1 MEIKNKD
8 WLDILGRNS
17 DYHGDPLIILDDSFE
32 IIFTNDKAA
41 ELFIIEDYHITLEQ
55 VFERD
60 SVQQLTDF
68 IGTVLNSHQKKIFVE
83 ASFDLLT
90 GNTLDFDLA
99 IEPIQTDDIT
109 NIILIFRNAKNINQ
123 SNLLSRIK
131 VSSLKNLSTNNDNP
145 LKTIVNDLQRLT
157 PFTVVSIKLAKN
169 VIDQYEFPIWIK
181 DVEGKLLAINDSYSK
196 FLGIENS
203 FAAGK
208 IHETF
213 LPPYKKVIYKMI
225 DQYVLL
231 NGKQII
237 LEGFAKKVK
246 NIEVI
251 NSLIQ
256 IPLINNFNKTIAM
269 VGLIVDNNYDYYNFW
284 GEEEFSNVLLN
295 HFPNPA
301 AFLSADGVIKFANET
316 FKEFFNFADEHI
328 VDKRFD
334 EIFPFDVAK
343 IIKTFIENALIK
355 DSIQLKGIIENKN
368 IFNSEV
374 KLLLIRISDKEKIK
388 SNIFV
393 TIESKTDT
401 TKFEDDL
408 QNILMHRGTMF
419 DILIQKNPEPIFVYE
434 KENLKFLEVNEA
446 AIKLYGYNRE
456 EFLQMDLTDLYA
468 PEDIQTLLDSFGD
481 EASEARF
488 SKPFRHR
495 KKDGTNV
502 LVEISKTSFKFNDKD
517 AHFNIVKDIT
527 DSVEKEK
534 QYQILKV
541 VFNES
546 DLMIFSTDSSG
557 FITFAN
563 QNVFKNLGYTNEEI
577 LQSSFA
583 SLVSDDDR
591 GIVNTTIFQSHLKDA
606 VELQSLFKDANS
618 NLFDSEISAS
628 PIIDFDGNVDSFT
641 IIVKP
646 ISSKNITEKPKEIV
660 KEIIK
665 EVFVEKPV
673 EVETKT
679 IIPDSNFLSGMF
691 HEILTPINVIIG
703 FSQELIS
710 STENPTEEQLEAS
723 EIINQN
729 RIKMMDTMNAV
740 VEYSDI
746 MQNKSPL
753 KIEDITITDVIEKLD
768 YNIKDI
774 TGINDITFAYGKIS
788 SSLKFKSDKQKFENF
803 ILSLIKVVSRLSKD
817 KKVYFSAFTVESES
831 FLIGI
836 SDQYGNPSE
845 YVAKVFE
852 QVFDNEKDPKDYGL
866 PKLTTY
872 LARILLKY
880 LGGKFYKSS
889 ADTVRKETGFIFP
902 LILTSD
908 SEKQNYDSIQEII
921 STIPLSEKNIDVSED
936 LIDTISEDYYP
947 DENTFESSVESESE
961 KTTVEDSDDIFKPV
975 SSIAKELLS
984 KIEDEQQ
991 PYEDSTKNE
1000 FQIIKPSNDETSDK
1014 LSEIE
1019 SINDTATEEDY
1030 YAAFAKEI
1038 ISEEV
1043 DKTEDESKDELSNSN
1058 DDISKNIS
1066 EEIKQNFEDAEF
1078 IEPEKD
1084 VTKTIDLSKL
1094 RCFYIEDQ
1102 VDSQILFKV
1111 QMKELQDIKFAV
1123 SFEEAQLVLLNHQF
1137 DFIVMDINLQGE
1149 YNGLDAL
1156 KIIKT
1161 MPAFSSIPII
1171 AVTAY
1176 VLPGD
1181 KEKFI
1186 ASGFD
1191 DFISKPIFKEKMM
1204 ESLEKVFLSNN

>member
-32 IIFTNDKAA
+32 IIFTNHKAA
-41 ELFIIEDYHITLEQ
+41 ELFIIDDYHITLEQ
-55 VFERD
+55 VFEKET
-60 SVQQLTDF
+60 VQQLTDI
-68 IGTVLNSHQKKIFVE
+68 IGPVINTFQKKTFKE
-83 ASFDLLT
+83 TSLNLKAGS
-90 GNTLDFDLA
+90 TLEFDLA
-99 IEPIQTDDIT
+99 IEPIQTDETT
-109 NIILIFRNAKNINQ
+109 NIILIFRNIKNINQ
-123 SNLLSRIK
+123 NNLLSRIK
-131 VSSLKNLSTNNDNP
+131 ISSLENLNTNNDNP
-145 LKTIVNDLQRLT
+145 VKTIINDLKRLT
-157 PFTVVSIKLAKN
+157 PFTIVSLKLAKN

-181 DVEGKLLAINDSYSK
+181 DVEGKLIAINDAYSRV
-196 FLGIENS
+196 LGIENS

-208 IHETF
+208 NHETF
-213 LPPYKKVIYKMI
+213 LPPYKKVIYKMM

-237 LEGFAKKVK
+237 LEGFTKKVK

-251 NSLIQ
+251 DSLIQ
-256 IPLINNFNKTIAM
+256 VPLINNLNKTIAM
-269 VGLIVDNNYDYYNFW
+269 VGLIVDNKYDYYNFW
-284 GEEEFSNVLLN
+284 GGEEFSNVLLN

-316 FKEFFNFADEHI
+316 FKEFFNFADEQI
-328 VDKRFD
+328 VDKRFA
-334 EIFPFDVAK
+334 EIFPLDIVKKIVA
-343 IIKTFIENALIK
+343 FIENDLTEDFIQIK
-355 DSIQLKGIIENKN
+355 DNTSPKN
-368 IFNSEV
+368 NFGNDA
-374 KLLLIRISDKEKIK
+374 KLLLTKISGKEKNN

-546 DLMIFSTDSSG
+546 DLMIFSTDASG
-557 FITFAN
+557 FITFVN
-563 QNVFKNLGYTNEEI
+563 QNVFKNLGYTNDEI
-577 LQSSFA
+577 LQSSFT
-583 SLVSDDDR
+583 SLVSDEDR
-591 GIVNTTIFQSHLKDA
+591 GIVNTTIFQSHLKDS
-606 VELQSLFKDANS
+606 VELQSMIKDAS
-618 NLFDSEISAS
+618 GNLFDSEISAA
-628 PIIDFDGNVDSFT
+628 PILDFDGNVDSYT

-646 ISSKNITEKPKEIV
+646 LTSKSINDKPKEIV
-660 KEIIK
+660 KEIIR
-665 EVFVEKPV
+665 EVVVEKPV
-673 EVETKT
+673 QAKTKT

-746 MQNKSPL
+746 MQNKSSL

-768 YNIKDI
+768 SNIKDI
-774 TGINDITFAYGKIS
+774 TGINDISFAYGKIS

-831 FLIGI
+831 FLIGV

-845 YVAKVFE
+845 YVAKVLE
-852 QVFDNEKDPKDYGL
+852 QVFGNDKDPKDYGL

-872 LARILLKY
+872 LARILLEY
-880 LGGKFYKSS
+880 LGGKFYKS
-889 ADTVRKETGFIFP
+889 ADDTVRKETGFIFP
-902 LILTSD
+902 MELTSD

-921 STIPLSEKNIDVSED
+921 SSIPSSEKIIPEDVTESIDNNIENINQSEN
-936 LIDTISEDYYP
+936 LVDTINENEFT
-947 DENTFESSVESESE
+947 DENTSKPAEEFVSE
-961 KTTVEDSDDIFKPV
+961 KTLVEESDDIFKPV
-975 SSIAKELLS
+975 SPIANELLS
-984 KIEDEQQ
+984 KIGDEQQ
-991 PYEDSTKNE
+991 SEVDTIQQESQKFENLNSDSSEELN
-1000 FQIIKPSNDETSDK
+1000 
-1014 LSEIE
+1014 EIE
-1019 SINDTATEEDY
+1019 TI
-1030 YAAFAKEI
+1030 K
-1038 ISEEV
+1038 
-1043 DKTEDESKDELSNSN
+1043 DESEVPE
-1058 DDISKNIS
+1058 NIS
-1066 EEIKQNFEDAEF
+1066 EVIKAELASDT
-1078 IEPEKD
+1078 ENVPDEKPAQSLD
-1084 VTKTIDLSKL
+1084 LTKLNCL
-1094 RCFYIEDQ
+1094 YIEDQ

-1111 QMKELQDIKFAV
+1111 QMKELHDVKFAV
-1123 SFEEAQLVLLNHQF
+1123 SFEEAQLILLNHQF

-1186 ASGFD
+1186 AAGFD

-1204 ESLEKVFLSNN
+1204 ESLEKIFLSNH

>member
-32 IIFTNDKAA
+32 IIFTNHKAS
-41 ELFIIEDYHITLEQ
+41 ELFIIDDYQITLEQ
-55 VFERD
+55 VFEKET
-60 SVQQLTDF
+60 VQLLTDI
-68 IGTVLNSHQKKIFVE
+68 IGPVVNNFQKKIFKE
-83 ASFDLLT
+83 TSFNLKS
-90 GNTLDFDLA
+90 GSTLEFTLA
-99 IEPIQTDDIT
+99 IEPIQTDETT
-109 NIILIFRNAKNINQ
+109 NIILIFRNIRNFNQ
-123 SNLLSRIK
+123 NNLLSKIK
-131 VSSLKNLSTNNDNP
+131 ISSLENLNINNDNP
-145 LKTIVNDLQRLT
+145 VKTIINDLQRLA
-157 PFTVVSIKLAKN
+157 PFTVVSLKLAKN

-181 DVEGKLLAINDSYSK
+181 DVEGKLIAINDAYSRV
-196 FLGIENS
+196 LGIENS

-208 IHETF
+208 NHETF
-213 LPPYKKVIYKMI
+213 LPPYKKVIYKMM

-251 NSLIQ
+251 DSLIQ
-256 IPLINNFNKTIAM
+256 VPLINNFNKTVAM
-269 VGLIVDNNYDYYNFW
+269 VGLIVDNKYDYYNFW
-284 GEEEFSNVLLN
+284 GGEVFSNVLLN
-295 HFPNPA
+295 HFLNPA

-316 FKEFFNFADEHI
+316 FKEFFNFADEQI

-334 EIFPFDVAK
+334 EIFPLEIVKK
-343 IIKTFIENALIK
+343 IVTFIENDLTEDFIQIK
-355 DSIQLKGIIENKN
+355 DNTSPKN
-368 IFNSEV
+368 NFGNDA
-374 KLLLIRISDKEKIK
+374 KLLLIKISEKEENN

-546 DLMIFSTDSSG
+546 DLMIFSTDASG
-557 FITFAN
+557 FITFVN
-563 QNVFKNLGYTNEEI
+563 QNVFKNLGYTNDEI
-577 LQSSFA
+577 LQSSFT

-591 GIVNTTIFQSHLKDA
+591 GIVNTTIFQSHLKDS
-606 VELQSLFKDANS
+606 VELQSMFKDAS
-618 NLFDSEISAS
+618 GNLFDSEISAA
-628 PIIDFDGNVDSFT
+628 PILDFDGNVDSYT

-646 ISSKNITEKPKEIV
+646 LTSKSINEKPKEIV
-660 KEIIK
+660 KEIIR
-665 EVFVEKPV
+665 EVIVEKPV
-673 EVETKT
+673 QVKTKT

-774 TGINDITFAYGKIS
+774 TGINDISFAYGKIS

-817 KKVYFSAFTVESES
+817 KKVYFSAFTVEPES
-831 FLIGI
+831 FLIGV

-845 YVAKVFE
+845 YVAKVLE
-852 QVFDNEKDPKDYGL
+852 QVFGNDKDPKDYGL

-880 LGGKFYKSS
+880 LGGKFYKS
-889 ADTVRKETGFIFP
+889 ADDTVRKETGFIFP
-902 LILTSD
+902 IELTSD
-908 SEKQNYDSIQEII
+908 LEKQNYDSIQDII
-921 STIPLSEKNIDVSED
+921 SSIPSSEKIIPEDVTESIDNNIENINQSENLVD
-936 LIDTISEDYYP
+936 AINENEFA
-947 DENTFESSVESESE
+947 DENTVEPAEESVSE
-961 KTTVEDSDDIFKPV
+961 KTSDEESTDIFRPV
-975 SSIAKELLS
+975 SPIATELLS
-984 KIEDEQQ
+984 KEEDEQQ
-991 PYEDSTKNE
+991 SEVDPNQQETQKFENLNSDSSEDLNEVETTK
-1000 FQIIKPSNDETSDK
+1000 DE
-1014 LSEIE
+1014 SEIPE
-1019 SINDTATEEDY
+1019 
-1030 YAAFAKEI
+1030 
-1038 ISEEV
+1038 
-1043 DKTEDESKDELSNSN
+1043 
-1058 DDISKNIS
+1058 NIS
-1066 EEIKQNFEDAEF
+1066 EVIKAELASDT
-1078 IEPEKD
+1078 ENVPDEKPAQSLD
-1084 VTKTIDLSKL
+1084 LTKLNCL
-1094 RCFYIEDQ
+1094 YIEDQ

-1111 QMKELQDIKFAV
+1111 QMKELHDVKFAV

-1171 AVTAY
+1171 SVTAY

-1186 ASGFD
+1186 AAGFD

-1204 ESLEKVFLSNN
+1204 ESLEKIFLSNH

>member
-1 MEIKNKD
+1 
-8 WLDILGRNS
+8 
-17 DYHGDPLIILDDSFE
+17 
-32 IIFTNDKAA
+32 
-41 ELFIIEDYHITLEQ
+41 
-55 VFERD
+55 
-60 SVQQLTDF
+60 
-68 IGTVLNSHQKKIFVE
+68 
-83 ASFDLLT
+83 
-90 GNTLDFDLA
+90 
-99 IEPIQTDDIT
+99 
-109 NIILIFRNAKNINQ
+109 
-123 SNLLSRIK
+123 
-131 VSSLKNLSTNNDNP
+131 
-145 LKTIVNDLQRLT
+145 
-157 PFTVVSIKLAKN
+157 
-169 VIDQYEFPIWIK
+169 
-181 DVEGKLLAINDSYSK
+181 
-196 FLGIENS
+196 
-203 FAAGK
+203 
-208 IHETF
+208 
-213 LPPYKKVIYKMI
+213 
-225 DQYVLL
+225 
-231 NGKQII
+231 
-237 LEGFAKKVK
+237 
-246 NIEVI
+246 
-251 NSLIQ
+251 SLIQ
-256 IPLINNFNKTIAM
+256 VPLINNFNKTVAM
-269 VGLIVDNNYDYYNFW
+269 VGLIVDNKYDYCNFW
-284 GEEEFSNVLLN
+284 GGEVFSNVLLN

-301 AFLSADGVIKFANET
+301 AFLSADGVVKFANEA
-316 FKEFFNFADEHI
+316 FKEFFNFADKQI

-334 EIFPFDVAK
+334 EIFPLAVVKK
-343 IIKTFIENALIK
+343 IEIFIENDLTEEV
-355 DSIQLKGIIENKN
+355 IQLKDNTSSKN
-368 IFNSEV
+368 NFGSDV
-374 KLLLIRISDKEKIK
+374 KLLLIKIFDEGKNK

-393 TIESKTDT
+393 TIESKTDII
-401 TKFEDDL
+401 KFEDDL

-419 DILIQKNPEPIFVYE
+419 DILIQRNPEPIFVYE

-502 LVEISKTSFKFNDKD
+502 LVKISKTSFKYNDKD

-557 FITFAN
+557 FITFVN
-563 QNVFKNLGYTNEEI
+563 QNVFKNLGYTKDEI

-591 GIVNTTIFQSHLKDA
+591 GIVNTTIFQSHFKDS
-606 VELQSLFKDANS
+606 VELQSKFKDAS
-618 NLFDSEISAS
+618 GNLFDSEISAA
-628 PIIDFDGNVDSFT
+628 PILDFDGNVDSFT

-646 ISSKNITEKPKEIV
+646 LTSKNVSEKPKEII

-665 EVFVEKPV
+665 EVVVEKPV
-673 EVETKT
+673 QVKTKT

-803 ILSLIKVVSRLSKD
+803 ILSLIKVVSRLSRD

-831 FLIGI
+831 FLIGV

-845 YVAKVFE
+845 YVAKVLE
-852 QVFDNEKDPKDYGL
+852 QVFGNDIDPKDYGL

-880 LGGKFYKSS
+880 LGGKFYKS
-889 ADTVRKETGFIFP
+889 ADDTVRKETGFIFP
-902 LILTSD
+902 IELTSD

-921 STIPLSEKNIDVSED
+921 SSIPSSEKIIPED
-936 LIDTISEDYYP
+936 LTESIDNNIENINQSENLLDAISEKDFADRNIYEP
-947 DENTFESSVESESE
+947 AKEFVSE
-961 KTTVEDSDDIFKPV
+961 KTSVEESDDIFKPV
-975 SSIAKELLS
+975 PPIATELLS

-991 PYEDSTKNE
+991 YKVDSN
-1000 FQIIKPSNDETSDK
+1000 QQETRNFENLNSD
-1014 LSEIE
+1014 S
-1019 SINDTATEEDY
+1019 
-1030 YAAFAKEI
+1030 
-1038 ISEEV
+1038 SEELNEV
-1043 DKTEDESKDELSNSN
+1043 GTTKDESEVSENISQVIKDELAS
-1058 DDISKNIS
+1058 DTEYIP
-1066 EEIKQNFEDAEF
+1066 EEKPAQTLDLIKLNC
-1078 IEPEKD
+1078 
-1084 VTKTIDLSKL
+1084 L
-1094 RCFYIEDQ
+1094 YIEDQ

-1111 QMKELQDIKFAV
+1111 QMKELHDVKFAV
-1123 SFEEAQLVLLNHQF
+1123 SFEEAQLVLLNYQF

-1181 KEKFI
+1181 REKFI
-1186 ASGFD
+1186 AAGFD

-1204 ESLEKVFLSNN
+1204 ESLEKIFLSNH